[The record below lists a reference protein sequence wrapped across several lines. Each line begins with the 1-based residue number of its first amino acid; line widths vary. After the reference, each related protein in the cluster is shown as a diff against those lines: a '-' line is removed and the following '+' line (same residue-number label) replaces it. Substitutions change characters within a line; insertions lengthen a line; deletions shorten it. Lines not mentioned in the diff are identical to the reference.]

1 MRSQSKD
8 GRAESSYRRKR
19 QIKER
24 IPFRVKPMLAT
35 LVSAPFARPN
45 WIFEEKY
52 DGVRIL
58 AYKEGDNV
66 LLVSRNA
73 IDRTEHYPEIVRLI
87 RKLKAATLLLDG
99 EVVLFDRKG
108 ISRFQLLQQS
118 KGQPEYAVFDCV
130 YQDGADLRR
139 EPLSKRRKVL
149 ESIVPLEGALRIAR
163 VVSPDG
169 LKAFRIAS
177 ERGIEGIVGKNLSSV
192 YESRRSREWL
202 KVKVHHEQE
211 FVIGG
216 LTKPKGSRLE
226 FGALL
231 LGVYDRNSLR
241 YVGKVGTGFDS
252 ESLRSLRKTFQPLTQ
267 LKSPFVEPPNER
279 DVTFLKPELVAQISF
294 TEWTADGKLR
304 HPVYLGLRDDKK
316 PREVRRED

>member
-1 MRSQSKD
+1 MRSQYKD
-8 GRAESSYRRKR
+8 HRAEFSYRRKQR
-19 QIKER
+19 IKER
-24 IPFRVKPMLAT
+24 IPFRVKLMLAT

-58 AYKEGDNV
+58 AYKEGDSV

-87 RKLKAATLLLDG
+87 RKLKTVTLLLDL
-99 EVVLFDRKG
+99 EVVVFDRKG

-118 KGQPEYAVFDCV
+118 KGQPKYVVFDCV
-130 YQDGADLRR
+130 YHDGEDLRR
-139 EPLSKRRKVL
+139 EPLSNRRKVL
-149 ESIVPLEGALRIAR
+149 ESIVPLEGTLRISR

-169 LKAFRIAS
+169 LKAFRSAS
-177 ERGIEGIVGKNLSSV
+177 ERGVEGIVGKNLSSV
-192 YESRRSREWL
+192 YESRRSGEWL

-216 LTKPKGSRLE
+216 FTKPKGSRLE

-231 LGVYDRNSLR
+231 LGVYDKNSLR
-241 YVGKVGTGFDS
+241 YVGKVGTGFES

-267 LKSPFVEPPNER
+267 LRSAFVDLPNES